1 MLITMIGTGYV
12 GLVTGTCLSETG
24 HHVTCVDIDPRKI
37 EMLRNGVLPIYEPG
51 LQELV
56 ESNVQKGKLSF
67 TTDLTTVVPHSDVVF
82 IAVGT
87 PPGGDGSTD
96 LSYVLSAAREIA
108 LHMTAYTVIV
118 TKSTVPVHTAKKVH
132 EAITEV
138 VQNRRDATVSFDVV
152 SNPEFL
158 KEGNSVND
166 FLKPDR
172 IIVGTDSEKAEAIM
186 RKLYHPFILN
196 GHPFLVMDVTSAE
209 LTKYAANAMLAT
221 RISFMNEMANL
232 CEAVGAD
239 VNWVRKG
246 IGADPRIGSQFLYP
260 GTGYGGSCFPKDVKS
275 IIHTGREFGT
285 TMYILESVEAVN
297 AAQKTILFTKML
309 SYFDGRLKGK
319 KIAVWG
325 LSFKPRTDDMREA
338 PSVDTIRRLLNA
350 GCQVTAYDPVAT
362 ENARQILGDQI
373 NYADS
378 QYDVLDGADCLVIFT
393 EWSEFRSPDFNMMH
407 DRMVSPVIF
416 DGRNILNPDEVVE
429 SGFVYLGIGLP
440 PITLG

>member
-67 TTDLTTVVPHSDVVF
+67 TTDLSTVVPHSDVVF

-108 LHMTAYTVIV
+108 LHMTGYTVIV

-132 EAITEV
+132 EAMTEV
-138 VQNRRDATVSFDVV
+138 VKNRQDATVSFDVV

-285 TMYILESVEAVN
+285 AMYILESVEAVN

-416 DGRNILNPDEVVE
+416 DGRNILNPDEVIE

>member
-1 MLITMIGTGYV
+1 
-12 GLVTGTCLSETG
+12 
-24 HHVTCVDIDPRKI
+24 
-37 EMLRNGVLPIYEPG
+37 
-51 LQELV
+51 
-56 ESNVQKGKLSF
+56 
-67 TTDLTTVVPHSDVVF
+67 
-82 IAVGT
+82 
-87 PPGGDGSTD
+87 
-96 LSYVLSAAREIA
+96 
-108 LHMTAYTVIV
+108 
-118 TKSTVPVHTAKKVH
+118 
-132 EAITEV
+132 
-138 VQNRRDATVSFDVV
+138 
-152 SNPEFL
+152 
-158 KEGNSVND
+158 
-166 FLKPDR
+166 
-172 IIVGTDSEKAEAIM
+172 
-186 RKLYHPFILN
+186 
-196 GHPFLVMDVTSAE
+196 
-209 LTKYAANAMLAT
+209 MLAT

-285 TMYILESVEAVN
+285 AMYILESVEAVN
-297 AAQKTILFTKML
+297 AAQKTILFSKML

-319 KIAVWG
+319 RIAVWG

-416 DGRNILNPDEVVE
+416 DGRNILNPDEVIE

>member
-37 EMLRNGVLPIYEPG
+37 DMLRNGVLPIYEPG

-108 LHMTAYTVIV
+108 LHMTGYTVIV

-132 EAITEV
+132 EAMTEV
-138 VQNRRDATVSFDVV
+138 VKNRQDATVSFDVV

-285 TMYILESVEAVN
+285 AMYILESVEAVN

-373 NYADS
+373 NYADC

>member
-24 HHVTCVDIDPRKI
+24 HHVTCVDIDPVKI
-37 EMLRNGVLPIYEPG
+37 EKLRLGIIPIYEPG

-56 ESNVQKGKLSF
+56 ENNIQKGKLKF
-67 TTDLTTVVPHSDVVF
+67 TTDLSTVVPESDVVF

-87 PPGGDGSTD
+87 PSGGDGSTD
-96 LSYVLSAAREIA
+96 LSDVLSATREIA
-108 LHMTAYTVIV
+108 RHITNYTVIV
-118 TKSTVPVHTAKKVH
+118 TKSTVPVHTAKKVL
-132 EAITEV
+132 EAISHV
-138 VQNRRDATVSFDVV
+138 VKERGDHTVTFDVV

-158 KEGNSVND
+158 KEGNSIND

-172 IIVGTDSEKAEAIM
+172 IIVGTDSEKAESIM

-239 VNWVRKG
+239 INWIRKG
-246 IGADPRIGSQFLYP
+246 IGSDPRIGSQFLYP

-275 IIHTGREFGT
+275 IVHTGRQFESP
-285 TMYILESVEAVN
+285 MYILESVEAVN
-297 AAQKTILFTKML
+297 STQKTILFTKIL

-319 KIAVWG
+319 KVAVWG

-338 PSVDTIRRLLNA
+338 PSVDTIRRLLDA
-350 GCQVTAYDPVAT
+350 GCQVVAYDPVAI
-362 ENARQILGDQI
+362 ESARQILGDTVTYV
-373 NYADS
+373 NS
-378 QYDVLDGADCLVIFT
+378 QYDVLKGADCLVIFT
-393 EWSEFRSPDFNMMH
+393 EWSEFRSPDFNVMH
-407 DRMVSPVIF
+407 DQMVSPVIF
-416 DGRNILNPDEVVE
+416 DGRNILNPEDVIEN
-429 SGFVYLGIGLP
+429 GFVYLGIGLP